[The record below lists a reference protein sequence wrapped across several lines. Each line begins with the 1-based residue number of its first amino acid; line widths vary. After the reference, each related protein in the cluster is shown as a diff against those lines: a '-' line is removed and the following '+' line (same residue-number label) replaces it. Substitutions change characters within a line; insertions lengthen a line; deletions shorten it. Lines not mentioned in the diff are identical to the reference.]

1 MVTQQPASGS
11 RRTHQSFV
19 FTVAAVSSP
28 SSVAATAYYY
38 WRHNGVTVMDGG
50 PYLGAQTSTLFINP
64 TSSSTGGT
72 YDAVCINTCGY
83 VTSNPA
89 TLTIIC
95 PADYNGD
102 TVVNVQ
108 DIFAFLNGWFAL
120 DPVADFNSTNGI
132 TPQDIFDFLG
142 AWFAGC

>member
-1 MVTQQPASGS
+1 MVTQHPASGS
-11 RRTHQSFV
+11 KRTHQNFV
-19 FTVAAVSSP
+19 L
-28 SSVAATAYYY
+28 SVAADSAPAAIGAPTYY
-38 WRHNGVTVMDGG
+38 WRHNGVTVTDGG

-64 TSSSTGGT
+64 TSSGVGGT

-102 TVVNVQ
+102 GVVNVQ
-108 DIFAFLNGWFAL
+108 DIFAFLSGWFAQ
-120 DPVADFNSTNGI
+120 DIAADWNANATI
-132 TPQDIFDFLG
+132 AVQDIFDYLAAWFLG
-142 AWFAGC
+142 C